1 MGSETMGKITN
12 GRERMG
18 QEDNVH
24 CLRGEMF
31 RWGGETSK
39 GQSILIDLVFTVA
52 KVAL

>member
-31 RWGGETSK
+31 RWGVKHQRGK
-39 GQSILIDLVFTVA
+39 AF
-52 KVAL
+52 